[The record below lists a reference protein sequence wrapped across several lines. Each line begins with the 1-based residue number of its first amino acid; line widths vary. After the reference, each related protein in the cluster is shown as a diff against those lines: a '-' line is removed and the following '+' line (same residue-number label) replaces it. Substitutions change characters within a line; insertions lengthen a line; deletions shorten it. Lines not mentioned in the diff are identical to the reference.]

1 MATNKISLSLEANL
15 DVVSKYNELLTQS
28 VGENS
33 LYIKTKETLDEY
45 FKDNNMT
52 AVDKANLVSSTLAN
66 ITIQSTQAIL
76 NAALEWAVQEKTM
89 TLKIA
94 ETEYG
99 LGKINQETQNAIT
112 ANKAAEV
119 EYDLLQAKMIRDYG
133 VPTKV
138 NGIITALT
146 DSGESYHKIEL
157 LKQQTA
163 NELTKNK
170 QLAAQTNELY
180 ARTHQLVAD
189 AYINHGVFNG
199 YTINESGLSNITR
212 TDTGFKTLSEMNV
225 EVGKQ
230 QANGYVYNAW
240 ANAASS
246 SASMLAT
253 LISSESA
260 IDYQPYVTSWK
271 NTVDKLNSLGIP
283 NASKGV

>member
-138 NGIITALT
+138 NGIITALS

-157 LKQQTA
+157 LKQQTE
-163 NELTKNK
+163 NERTKNE
-170 QLAAQTNELY
+170 QLAAQTKELY

-189 AYINHGVFNG
+189 AYINHGVFTG
-199 YTINESGLSNITR
+199 YTISESGIANITK
-212 TDTGFKTLSEMNV
+212 TNTGFKTLSEMNV

-283 NASKGV
+283 NASTGV

>member
-138 NGIITALT
+138 NGIITALS

-163 NELTKNK
+163 NELTKNE
-170 QLAAQTNELY
+170 QLAAQTKELY

-189 AYINHGVFNG
+189 AYINHGVFTG
-199 YTINESGLSNITR
+199 YTISESGITNITR
-212 TDTGFKTLSEMNV
+212 TATGFKTLSEMNV

-283 NASKGV
+283 NASTGV

>member
-1 MATNKISLSLEANL
+1 MSTNKIPLSLEANL
-15 DVVSKYNELLTQS
+15 DVVSKYNELLTQT

-52 AVDKANLVSSTLAN
+52 AVDKANLVSSTLSN
-66 ITIQSTQAIL
+66 ITIQCTQAIL

-99 LGKINQETQNAIT
+99 LGKINQETQNAVT

-138 NGIITALT
+138 NGIITSLS
-146 DSGESYHKIEL
+146 DSGEAYHKIEL

-163 NELTKNK
+163 NELTKNG
-170 QLAAQTNELY
+170 QLTAQTKELY
-180 ARTHQLVAD
+180 ARIHQLVAD

-199 YTINESGLSNITR
+199 YTISESGLSNITR
-212 TDTGFKTLSEMNV
+212 TNTGFKTLSEMNV

-283 NASKGV
+283 NASTGV

>member
-1 MATNKISLSLEANL
+1 METNKISLSLEANL
-15 DVVSKYNELLTQS
+15 DVVSKYNELLTQT

-52 AVDKANLVSSTLAN
+52 AVDKANLVSSTLSN
-66 ITIQSTQAIL
+66 ITIQCTQAIL

-99 LGKINQETQNAIT
+99 LGKINQETKNAIT

-146 DSGESYHKIEL
+146 DTGEAYHKIEL

-163 NELTKNK
+163 NELTKNS
-170 QLAAQTNELY
+170 QLAAQTKELY
-180 ARTHQLVAD
+180 ARIHQLVAD
-189 AYINHGVFNG
+189 AYINHGVFTG
-199 YTINESGLSNITR
+199 YTISESGLANVTKTS
-212 TDTGFKTLSEMNV
+212 TGFKTLSEMNV

-283 NASKGV
+283 NATTGV

>member
-199 YTINESGLSNITR
+199 YTINESGLSNVTR

>member
-1 MATNKISLSLEANL
+1 METNKISLSLEANL
-15 DVVSKYNELLTQS
+15 DVVSKYNELLTQT

-52 AVDKANLVSSTLAN
+52 AVDKANLVSSTLSN
-66 ITIQSTQAIL
+66 ITIQCTQAIL

-99 LGKINQETQNAIT
+99 LGKINQETKNAIT

-146 DSGESYHKIEL
+146 DTGEAYHKIEL

-163 NELTKNK
+163 NELTKNS
-170 QLAAQTNELY
+170 QLAAQTKELY

-189 AYINHGVFNG
+189 AYINHGVFTG
-199 YTINESGLSNITR
+199 YPISESGIANITK
-212 TDTGFKTLSEMNV
+212 TNTGFKTLSEMNV

-260 IDYQPYVTSWK
+260 IEYQPYVTSWK
-271 NTVDKLNSLGIP
+271 NTVDKLNSLVIP
-283 NASKGV
+283 NAATRV

>member
-1 MATNKISLSLEANL
+1 METNKISLSLEANL
-15 DVVSKYNELLTQS
+15 DVVSKYNELLAQT

-52 AVDKANLVSSTLAN
+52 AVDKANLVSSTLSN
-66 ITIQSTQAIL
+66 ITIQCTQAIL

-99 LGKINQETQNAIT
+99 LGKINQETKNAVT

-146 DSGESYHKIEL
+146 DTGEAYHKIEL

-163 NELTKNK
+163 NELTKNS
-170 QLAAQTNELY
+170 QLAAQTKELY

-189 AYINHGVFNG
+189 AYINHGVFTG
-199 YTINESGLSNITR
+199 YTISESGIANITK
-212 TDTGFKTLSEMNV
+212 TSTGFKTLSEMNV

-283 NASKGV
+283 NAPTGV

>member
-99 LGKINQETQNAIT
+99 LAKINQETQNAIT

-138 NGIITALT
+138 NGIITALS

-163 NELTKNK
+163 NELTKNE
-170 QLAAQTNELY
+170 QLAAQTKELY

-189 AYINHGVFNG
+189 AYINHGVFTG
-199 YTINESGLSNITR
+199 YTISESGIANITK

-283 NASKGV
+283 NASTGV

>member
-189 AYINHGVFNG
+189 AYINHGVFTG
-199 YTINESGLSNITR
+199 YTISESGITNITR